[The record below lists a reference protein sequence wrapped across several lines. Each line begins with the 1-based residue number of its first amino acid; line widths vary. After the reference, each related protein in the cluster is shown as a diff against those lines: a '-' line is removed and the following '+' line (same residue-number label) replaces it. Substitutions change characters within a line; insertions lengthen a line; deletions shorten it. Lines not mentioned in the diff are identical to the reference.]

1 MSVTCVALFKDNIA
15 PLANQLVKNIVK
27 FPNCL
32 DSPEG
37 NVVKATSILHKALTM
52 NARPTHHLELAIRN
66 LKAGE
71 KRLVPTM
78 EEEDDD
84 DEEEEKP
91 SGTV

>member
-1 MSVTCVALFKDNIA
+1 
-15 PLANQLVKNIVK
+15 
-27 FPNCL
+27 
-32 DSPEG
+32 
-37 NVVKATSILHKALTM
+37 M

-71 KRLVPTM
+71 KRLVPTT
-78 EEEDDD
+78 EEEDD